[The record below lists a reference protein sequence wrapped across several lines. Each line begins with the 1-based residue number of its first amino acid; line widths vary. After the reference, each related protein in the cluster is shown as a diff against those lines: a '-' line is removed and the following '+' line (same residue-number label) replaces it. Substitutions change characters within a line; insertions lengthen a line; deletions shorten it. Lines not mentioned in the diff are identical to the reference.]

1 MPIVRLGG
9 NVRIQQLKAVDDP
22 EAVKL
27 KDCMDKYSGEAEMTN
42 EMVRAFID
50 KVLIHEPDKIE
61 IRWNFSEELMR
72 VLQEDNK
79 ENYKI

>member
-1 MPIVRLGG
+1 
-9 NVRIQQLKAVDDP
+9 
-22 EAVKL
+22 
-27 KDCMDKYSGEAEMTN
+27 MDKYSGEAEMTN